1 MQQPYRPLPPKAREA
16 KSLLEGEVMAEV
28 WTTAEATFIAEWKE
42 ADTTARREMAHAKV
56 VGLAEVRRLLRAIL
70 ANGEHGSRA

>member
-1 MQQPYRPLPPKAREA
+1 
-16 KSLLEGEVMAEV
+16 MAEV